1 MNIASIIDGHP
12 ESATAL
18 IAPDDAA
25 ITYGE
30 LRDRVESLRGGLV
43 AMGVEPGDRV
53 ALVLG
58 NTPSFVTSYLA
69 VVGLGAVAV
78 LCNPA
83 SPEAELA
90 RELRSVTTTFV
101 IAGPTAAASLSRLEL
116 GTVIAADG
124 AQIEGAAALSDIH
137 GEPTGITETSASDLA
152 VLVFTSGTA
161 GAPKAA
167 MLTHGNLLANLD
179 QIQRHPGREVQ
190 SSDVAFG
197 LLPLFHI
204 FGLNV
209 VLGLTLHAG
218 GSVLLRELFDPVVAA
233 ADIERH
239 GVTLLAGAPPM
250 FGAWVA
256 AADAGVSAGAFT
268 KVRLAVSG
276 AAPLAAETA
285 RAFEQR
291 FGIPLH
297 EGYGLTEAAP
307 VVTSSLLDRPAK
319 PGSVGVPLPGLEVR
333 LVDEDGEDALEG
345 DPGEI
350 WVKGPNVFAGYWE
363 DAKATS
369 AALAP
374 GGWLRTGDVGVVD
387 DDGEIWLV
395 DRAKDLII
403 VSGFNVFPAEVEEVL
418 KDHPAVVDAAVI
430 GCPDPRTGERVK
442 AFVVSADSDLAPAD
456 LTAHCARHLA
466 RYKCPAEIEVV
477 DELPHATSGKLLRKD
492 VGSRPTG

>member
-1 MNIASIIDGHP
+1 MNVASIIDAHP
-12 ESATAL
+12 DSAVAV
-18 IAPDDAA
+18 ISPDDTPL
-25 ITYGE
+25 TYGE
-30 LRDRVESLRGGLV
+30 LRERVDSLRGGL
-43 AMGVEPGDRV
+43 ASMGVEAGDRV
-53 ALVLG
+53 AIVLG
-58 NTPSFVTSYLA
+58 NTPAFVTSYLA

-78 LCNPA
+78 LCNPT
-83 SPEAELA
+83 SPEAELE
-90 RELRSVTTTFV
+90 RELRAVTTTFV
-101 IAGPTAAASLSRLEL
+101 VVGPTAADALSRIEL

-124 AQIEGAAALSDIH
+124 AQIEGATRLEDVS
-137 GEPTGITETSASDLA
+137 GEPVVRAETGPSDLA

-179 QIQRHPGREVQ
+179 QIQRHPGREA
-190 SSDVAFG
+190 SSDDVAYG

-218 GSVLLRELFDPVVAA
+218 GTVVLREHFDPIAAA
-233 ADIERH
+233 ADIARH
-239 GVTLLAGAPPM
+239 GVTLVAGAPPM

-256 AADAGVSAGAFT
+256 VAGSGAAADAFSR
-268 KVRLAVSG
+268 VRLAVSG
-276 AAPLAAETA
+276 AAPLSADTA
-285 RAFEQR
+285 RAFEQH
-291 FGIPLH
+291 FGIPLR

-350 WVKGPNVFAGYWE
+350 WVRGPNVFAGYWE
-363 DAKATS
+363 DPKATA
-369 AALAP
+369 AALTP
-374 GGWLRTGDVGVVD
+374 DGWLRTGDVGVVD

-418 KDHPAVVDAAVI
+418 MAHPAVADAAVI
-430 GCPDPRTGERVK
+430 GCPDERTGERVM
-442 AFVVSADSDLAPAD
+442 AYVVAGDPELSPTDLS
-456 LTAHCARHLA
+456 AHCSRQLA
-466 RYKCPAEIEVV
+466 RYKCPAEIEIV
-477 DELPHATSGKLLRKD
+477 DALPHAASGKLLRKD
-492 VGSRPTG
+492 VGSRGG

>member
-1 MNIASIIDGHP
+1 MNIATIIEGHP
-12 ESATAL
+12 DGATAL
-18 IAPDDAA
+18 IAPDDTK

-30 LRDRVESLRGGLV
+30 LRERVESLRGGLA

-53 ALVLG
+53 AIVTG

-78 LCNPA
+78 LCNPS

-101 IAGPTAAASLSRLEL
+101 IVGPAAAAAISRLEV

-124 AQIEGAAALSDIH
+124 AQVEGATALSDI
-137 GEPTGITETSASDLA
+137 GGDRLGLGQSSSSDLA

-190 SSDVAFG
+190 SDDVAFG
-197 LLPLFHI
+197 VLPLFHI

-218 GSVLLRELFDPVVAA
+218 GCVVLREHFEPVAAA
-233 ADIERH
+233 ADIGRH

-250 FGAWVA
+250 FGAWVSA
-256 AADAGVSAGAFT
+256 AASVSATTFA

-276 AAPLAAETA
+276 AAPLAAEAA
-285 RAFEQR
+285 RSFEEH
-291 FGIPLH
+291 FGIPLR
-297 EGYGLTEAAP
+297 EGYGLTEASP
-307 VVTSSLLDRPAK
+307 VVTSSLLDQPAK

-333 LVDEDGEDALEG
+333 LVDEDGDDALEG

-363 DAKATS
+363 DPKATS

-403 VSGFNVFPAEVEEVL
+403 VSGFNVFPTEVEEVL
-418 KDHPAVVDAAVI
+418 KAHPSVLDAAVI

-442 AFVVSADSDLAPAD
+442 AYVVVGDSEVGPVD
-456 LTAHCARHLA
+456 LTAHCARQLA

-477 DELPHATSGKLLRKD
+477 DELPHASSGKLLRKD
-492 VGSRPTG
+492 VGSRASSR